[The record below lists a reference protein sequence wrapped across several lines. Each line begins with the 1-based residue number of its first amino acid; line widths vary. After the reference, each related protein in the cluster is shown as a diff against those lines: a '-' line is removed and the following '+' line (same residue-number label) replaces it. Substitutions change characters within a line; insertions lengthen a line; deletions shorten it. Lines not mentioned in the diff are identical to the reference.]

1 MKITLIQPAMGHE
14 QGSFVGSWKMEPLSI
29 LALANLCPP
38 QHEVEFYDD
47 RMEAI
52 RFDEPTDLVAI
63 TVETYTAM
71 RAYQIAEQ
79 YRRRGVKVVMGG
91 YHATLLPHECV
102 AYADAIVIGETDAV
116 WPQVIEDAQRG
127 CLRRVYRGTGRPE
140 LAGRINDRSIL
151 SSKKY
156 LPLTLVESGRGCKF
170 SCDFCSI
177 SAFFERTYNPRPY
190 RDVVQEIEQAG
201 NRFVFLVDDNVVAD
215 FDRAKELFDALTPL
229 NLRWFSQGTLN
240 VAKDPALLRSMQKSG
255 CDTILIG
262 FESLSEENLRAMK
275 KSFNLQY
282 GGMRECIAKIRDHG
296 IKIYGTFV
304 FGYHHDT
311 PELFE
316 RTLEFALEE
325 KLSVAAFN
333 HMQPFPGTPLYAR
346 MASEG
351 RLLYPKW
358 WLEKGLHFG
367 DIVFKPKSME
377 PQELR
382 ARLMDIR
389 RRFFSYKGTL
399 RRAADGKANLRNLK
413 SANLYFALNALMRR
427 ELDEKFGFPL
437 GDTSLPLPE
446 LLEDEP
452 GTVAPFLSQPPL
464 AEVAS

>member
-29 LALANLCPP
+29 LALANLTPP
-38 QHEVEFYDD
+38 HHEIAFYDD

-52 RFDEPTDLVAI
+52 DFDAATDLVAI

-71 RAYQIAEQ
+71 RAYQIAQE

-91 YHATLLPHECV
+91 YHATLVPQECV

-116 WPQVIEDAQRG
+116 WPQVLEDAQAG
-127 CLRRVYRGTGRPE
+127 QLRRVYKGTGRPR
-140 LAGRINDRSIL
+140 LGGRINDRAIL
-151 SSKKY
+151 AGKKY
-156 LPLTLVESGRGCKF
+156 LPMTLVESGRGCKF
-170 SCDFCSI
+170 ACDFCSI
-177 SAFFERTYNPRPY
+177 TAFFERSYNPRPY
-190 RDVVQEIEQAG
+190 QDVVQEIERAG

-215 FDRAKELFDALTPL
+215 FDRARELFDALSPL

-240 VAKDPALLRSMQKSG
+240 VAKDPQLLRSMQRSG

-262 FESLSEENLRAMK
+262 FESLSEENLKAMK
-275 KSFNLQY
+275 KSFNLQH

-304 FGYHHDT
+304 FGYGHDT

-325 KLSVAAFN
+325 KLSIAAFN
-333 HMQPFPGTPLYAR
+333 HMQPFPGTPLYERVA
-346 MASEG
+346 AEG

-367 DIVFKPKSME
+367 DIVFRPKGME
-377 PQELR
+377 PEELR
-382 ARLMDIR
+382 ARLMDVR
-389 RRFFSYKGTL
+389 RRFFSHKGVL
-399 RRAADGKANLRNLK
+399 RRATDARANLRTLR
-413 SANLYFALNALMRR
+413 SAYLYFSLNALMRR

-437 GDTSLPLPE
+437 GDRSLPMPE
-446 LLEDEP
+446 LFDEEPLTVAPYLSSLLEDE
-452 GTVAPFLSQPPL
+452 
-464 AEVAS
+464 VAS